1 MGGAL
6 DGVRVLDLGQY
17 VAGPLVAMILA
28 DQGAEVLRIDPP
40 GGPRW
45 QVPGNA
51 VLQRGKRSLQ
61 VDLGVP
67 AGRETVRRLAD
78 TADVLVENFRP
89 GVLERLGLGPDELTR
104 ANPDLVYCSLPGFGS
119 DDPRA
124 QVAGW
129 EGVVEA
135 AAGAYSP
142 TWLNAGDEPS
152 FSAVTVSSNFAAFI
166 ATNCVVAALIARH
179 RWGRGQRIEVPLF
192 DATFEALGMFG
203 QRLAQ
208 DQPLPMHAASNADYQ
223 CGDGRWVRLVL
234 IAPRHL
240 REFVERFLP
249 PEPGAPA
256 GTGAAADPMADN
268 AVLAAQPELAARLK
282 QRIAALLQTRPAADW
297 DRDLNAAGIPVA
309 VHEPTVHW
317 LREDE
322 QARAIRAVVP
332 LTDPVHGETVQA
344 GFPVSMSRTPPQ
356 VAHPRRPVAV
366 ASWSST
372 AAPPAAEPVS
382 GWPAG
387 DPAAGALSGVRVLD
401 LTQVWAG
408 PTAGRILGELGA
420 EVVKV
425 NDPDNWVLGHVLVNS
440 GKRTTLVDVTSRD
453 GHEVVR
459 ALVPTAQVLMHNFAA
474 DAADRLGLGE
484 SAVRAQREDLVYA
497 SLSCYGYVGP
507 RGGQRGWEPLGQ
519 TPTGMM
525 LRAGGGAPRSASFA
539 VCDYGSGHLLA
550 LGILLGLYHALRTG
564 EGQHVQS
571 SLVQAG
577 TYHQVPWMI
586 DFPGR
591 VWDEPAGREAAGWGP
606 LDRMYRAA
614 DRSLYLA
621 VGADDPARLEAVEG
635 LHDLAGMEAG
645 LLEGALAE
653 RFATAPAQTWV
664 ARLAAAGVAAQVCR
678 TVEEVMADPLSQARG
693 LSIVRDHPGIGPVRS
708 IGPGPRMTRT
718 PVRPGRA
725 VGLPGADTAA
735 VLAELGLA
743 DRYPQLLAGGAVA
756 ERLAPSAPLML

>member
-6 DGVRVLDLGQY
+6 DGLRVLDLGQY

-45 QVPGNA
+45 QVAGNA

-61 VDLGVP
+61 VDLGGE
-67 AGRETVRRLAD
+67 AGRARVRRLAD

-89 GVLERLGLGPDELTR
+89 GVMDRLGLGPDELTR
-104 ANPDLVYCSLPGFGS
+104 ANTGLVYCSLPGFGS

-135 AAGAYSP
+135 AAGVYSP
-142 TWLNAGDEPS
+142 TWLNPGDEPS
-152 FSAVTVSSNFAAFI
+152 FSAIPVSSNFAAFI
-166 ATNCVVAALIARH
+166 AANCVVAALIARH
-179 RWGRGQRIEVPLF
+179 RWGTGQRIEVPLF

-203 QRLAQ
+203 QRLTP
-208 DQPLPMHAASNADYQ
+208 DQSLPMHAASNADYQ
-223 CGDGRWVRLVL
+223 CGDDRWVRLVL
-234 IAPRHL
+234 LAPRHL
-240 REFVERFLP
+240 RWFVERFLP
-249 PEPGAPA
+249 PEPGAPTRA
-256 GTGAAADPMADN
+256 GAAADPMADN

-282 QRIAALLQTRPAADW
+282 QRIAALLRTRPAAEW
-297 DRDLNAAGIPVA
+297 DRDLNAHGIPVA

-322 QARAIRAVVP
+322 QARAVRAVVP

-344 GFPVSMSRTPPQ
+344 GFPLSMSRTPPR
-356 VAHPRRPVAV
+356 VTHPRQTADVAE
-366 ASWSST
+366 WET
-372 AAPPAAEPVS
+372 AGPPAAAGTP
-382 GWPAG
+382 GWTAG

-425 NDPDNWVLGHVLVNS
+425 NDPDNWMLGHLLVNS
-440 GKRTTLVDVTSRD
+440 GKRTTLVDLTCPD
-453 GHEVVR
+453 GLEVVR
-459 ALVPTAQVLMHNFAA
+459 SLVPTAQVLMHNFAA
-474 DAADRLGLGE
+474 DTADRLGLGE
-484 SAVRAQREDLVYA
+484 SAVRSQREDLVYA

-525 LRAGGGAPRSASFA
+525 LRAGGVAPRAASFA

-591 VWDEPAGREAAGWGP
+591 VWDEPAGRDAAGWGP

-614 DRSLYLA
+614 DRSFYVA
-621 VGADDPARLEAVEG
+621 GADDCGRLWAVEG
-635 LHDLAGMEAG
+635 LHDLQGTTEDGLEA
-645 LLEGALAE
+645 ALCE
-653 RFATAPAQTWV
+653 RFATAPAQVWV
-664 ARLAAAGVAAQVCR
+664 ARLVAGGVPASICR
-678 TVEEVMADPLSQARG
+678 TVEEVMGDPLSQARG
-693 LSIVRDHPGIGPVRS
+693 LSIVRDHPGIGAVRS
-708 IGPGPRMTRT
+708 IGPGARMTGT

-743 DRYPQLLAGGAVA
+743 GRYPQLLAAGAVA
-756 ERLAPSAPLML
+756 DRLAPSAPLLL